1 MRRRAEDLNCL
12 TRCEAAGESRRLFF
26 DEGRL
31 TKSLEVGH
39 RQLLVRTNGNDA
51 GGTSDRHLKLYSQVG

>member
-26 DEGRL
+26 DDSCL
-31 TKSLEVGH
+31 AKPLAVGN
-39 RQLLVRTNGNDA
+39 RQLLVQTNGNDA